1 MPDDD
6 AVLKRLELY
15 FEGRQ
20 ANLAIFRAILQ
31 MTIMRRED
39 ILDELENTLQ
49 RAQDLAR
56 RENEPPLAD
65 LPALKDE
72 PGVSISM
79 DRAYVDFRRL
89 YAIHRAGAFF
99 VTRTKTN
106 MKYHRVYSHPVP
118 EKTTGVGSDQS
129 IALDGFYSKQDYP
142 QHLRR
147 ISFCDPE
154 TVSVLCS

>member
-6 AVLKRLELY
+6 AVLKRLEHY

-20 ANLAIFRAILQ
+20 ANLAIFRATLQ

-65 LPALKDE
+65 LPAALK
-72 PGVSISM
+72 
-79 DRAYVDFRRL
+79 
-89 YAIHRAGAFF
+89 
-99 VTRTKTN
+99 
-106 MKYHRVYSHPVP
+106 
-118 EKTTGVGSDQS
+118 
-129 IALDGFYSKQDYP
+129 
-142 QHLRR
+142 
-147 ISFCDPE
+147 
-154 TVSVLCS
+154 

>member
-20 ANLAIFRAILQ
+20 ANLAIFRATLQ

-72 PGVSISM
+72 PGVSISPAGPDADDPLHRSGVISESSSSHLPPSDTSSVAKPVR
-79 DRAYVDFRRL
+79 DRQDC
-89 YAIHRAGAFF
+89 
-99 VTRTKTN
+99 
-106 MKYHRVYSHPVP
+106 SH
-118 EKTTGVGSDQS
+118 S
-129 IALDGFYSKQDYP
+129 
-142 QHLRR
+142 
-147 ISFCDPE
+147 
-154 TVSVLCS
+154 

>member
-6 AVLKRLELY
+6 AVLKRLEHY

-20 ANLAIFRAILQ
+20 ANLAIFRATLQ

-72 PGVSISM
+72 PGVSISPAGP
-79 DRAYVDFRRL
+79 DADDPL
-89 YAIHRAGAFF
+89 HR
-99 VTRTKTN
+99 
-106 MKYHRVYSHPVP
+106 
-118 EKTTGVGSDQS
+118 
-129 IALDGFYSKQDYP
+129 SKDDSSRS
-142 QHLRR
+142 LA
-147 ISFCDPE
+147 
-154 TVSVLCS
+154 

>member
-20 ANLAIFRAILQ
+20 ANLAIFSATLQ

-49 RAQDLAR
+49 RAKDLACR
-56 RENEPPLAD
+56 KNEPPLAD

-72 PGVSISM
+72 PGVSISPAGPDAD
-79 DRAYVDFRRL
+79 DRSWSPFDGELLRL
-89 YAIHRAGAFF
+89 KQGKVAHSAVARPLFLAPAPNRGA
-99 VTRTKTN
+99 
-106 MKYHRVYSHPVP
+106 
-118 EKTTGVGSDQS
+118 
-129 IALDGFYSKQDYP
+129 ALADSM
-142 QHLRR
+142 
-147 ISFCDPE
+147 
-154 TVSVLCS
+154 